1 METKTYVCPECG
13 RKYGDLTKVQACISA
28 HIADV
33 KAKEDAERARKEKEI
48 ETLQAQNAKLIEQV
62 RENCRKLRGL
72 GVKASVTY
80 FENEVSSRTTKIQGN
95 PISEDEALTQFV
107 KALTDLDKELTAK
120 TTPKQKTDAKEAEEF
135 LKQIFDFDF

>member
-13 RKYGDLTKVQACISA
+13 RKYGDLTKVQTCIA
-28 HIADV
+28 THIADA

-48 ETLQAQNAKLIEQV
+48 ETLQTQNAKLIEQI

-80 FENEVSSRTTKIQGN
+80 FENEVGARTTKIQGN
-95 PISEDEALTQFV
+95 PVSEDEALAQFV
-107 KALTDLDKELTAK
+107 KALADLDKELTAK
-120 TTPKQKTDAKEAEEF
+120 MTAKEKADTKDAEKF
-135 LKQIFDFDF
+135 LKDIFGL